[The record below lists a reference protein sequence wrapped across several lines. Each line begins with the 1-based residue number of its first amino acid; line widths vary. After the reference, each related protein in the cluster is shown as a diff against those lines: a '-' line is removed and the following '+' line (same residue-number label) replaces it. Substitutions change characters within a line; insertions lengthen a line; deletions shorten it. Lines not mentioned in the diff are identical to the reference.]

1 MMPEILGVPVSAHHM
16 QQRPASYSTFS
27 DHAAQVR
34 TNAAVRKTK
43 PRPGRSRSSDNIDIG
58 AGTSEAVSMETGGQ
72 KQRRRRARRR
82 HKKSGSMEVEI
93 TENSASVTGEDRVGD
108 VVSSFETRADMVGD
122 VVSSLE
128 NKSDGEEAGDSMVVT
143 PVIAT

>member
-1 MMPEILGVPVSAHHM
+1 MVPEILGVPVSAHHM
-16 QQRPASYSTFS
+16 QQRPASYSSFS

-34 TNAAVRKTK
+34 TNAAMRKTK
-43 PRPGRSRSSDNIDIG
+43 PRPGRSRSSDNINIG
-58 AGTSEAVSMETGGQ
+58 AGTTEAVSMDTGGQ

-93 TENSASVTGEDRVGD
+93 TENGAS
-108 VVSSFETRADMVGD
+108 DMVGD

-128 NKSDGEEAGDSMVVT
+128 TKSDGEEAEDSMVITSVT
-143 PVIAT
+143 PT

>member
-1 MMPEILGVPVSAHHM
+1 MPEILGVPVSTHHM

-34 TNAAVRKTK
+34 TNAEMRKTK
-43 PRPGRSRSSDNIDIG
+43 PRTGRSRSSDNIDIG
-58 AGTSEAVSMETGGQ
+58 AGTSEAVSMDTGGQ

-82 HKKSGSMEVEI
+82 HKQSGSMEVET
-93 TENSASVTGEDRVGD
+93 TENNASVTGEDRVG
-108 VVSSFETRADMVGD
+108 E

-128 NKSDGEEAGDSMVVT
+128 TKSDGEEAEDSMVVT
-143 PVIAT
+143 PVTPT

>member
-1 MMPEILGVPVSAHHM
+1 MVPEILGVPVSAHHM

-43 PRPGRSRSSDNIDIG
+43 PRPTPGRSRSSDNIDIG

-72 KQRRRRARRR
+72 KQRRRKARRR
-82 HKKSGSMEVEI
+82 HKKSGSMEVET
-93 TENSASVTGEDRVGD
+93 TENNASVTGEDRVGD
-108 VVSSFETRADMVGD
+108 VVSLSGT
-122 VVSSLE
+122 
-128 NKSDGEEAGDSMVVT
+128 KSEGEDAEDSMVVT
-143 PVIAT
+143 PVIPT

>member
-1 MMPEILGVPVSAHHM
+1 MVPEILGVPVSAHHM
-16 QQRPASYSTFS
+16 QQRPASYSIFS

-43 PRPGRSRSSDNIDIG
+43 PRSARSRSSDNIDIG

-72 KQRRRRARRR
+72 KQRRRKARRR
-82 HKKSGSMEVEI
+82 HKKSGSMEVET
-93 TENSASVTGEDRVGD
+93 TENSASVTGEDRA
-108 VVSSFETRADMVGD
+108 RVGD

-128 NKSDGEEAGDSMVVT
+128 TKSEGEDVEDSMVVT
-143 PVIAT
+143 PVIPT